1 MMDAKI
7 IMEMLKT
14 EKASIHADINPRVKE
29 SRIMCEGRGIDIL
42 ALSILTVEHVIKKLH
57 MSPEQYCKLLMQST
71 QPIEAE
77 LDKLEKMVEI
87 LKAMRKENKND
98 K

>member
-1 MMDAKI
+1 MDEKI

-14 EKASIHADINPRVKE
+14 GKASIHADINPRVKE

-42 ALSILTVEHVIKKLH
+42 VLSMVIVNRVIERLH
-57 MSPEQYCKLLMQST
+57 MSPEQYCKLLMQGT

-87 LKAMRKENKND
+87 LKAMSKENKND